1 MPTTDPHEQFIEV
14 AGTKIHLRKAGQGKP
29 LVILHS
35 VEGSLGWRAY
45 HRQLAEHFTV
55 YVPSLPGFDQS
66 QRPAWLE
73 SFTDLSRF
81 SLWLLQELDLQK
93 VSLLGH
99 SMGGWLAAEMAV
111 MCPQLVD
118 RLVLVDAA
126 GIQPQHAEI
135 ADIFL
140 HGQDGTRQMA
150 FFDLKK
156 IPEYEE
162 LFGRKPSREEREVLV
177 QNQENAVRYCWKP
190 YMYDRSLPYLLP
202 RLHVPTLIVWGKD
215 DRIMPLECG
224 ERYQQAIRGARL
236 EVLPQCGHHP
246 HLEKPEQ
253 FVHLVRSFLQA

>member
-1 MPTTDPHEQFIEV
+1 MPTEPQEQFIDIAE
-14 AGTKIHLRKAGQGKP
+14 TKIHLRKAGQGKP

-55 YVPSLPGFDQS
+55 YAPSLPGFDQS

-73 SFTDLSRF
+73 SFTDLTRF
-81 SLWLLQELDLQK
+81 TLWLLQELDLQK

-99 SMGGWLAAEMAV
+99 SMGGWLAAEMAATN
-111 MCPQLVD
+111 PHLVD

-126 GIQPQHAEI
+126 GIQPQKGEI

-150 FFDLKK
+150 FFDVKN

-162 LFGRKPSREEREVLV
+162 LFGRKPSREEREILV
-177 QNQENAVRYCWKP
+177 QNQENTIRYCWKP
-190 YMYDRSLPYLLP
+190 YMYNRSLPYFLP
-202 RLHVPTLIVWGKD
+202 RVHAPTLIIWGKD
-215 DRIMPLECG
+215 DRIVPLECG
-224 ERYQQAIRGARL
+224 ERYRQAIRGARL
-236 EVLPQCGHHP
+236 EVLPQCGHNP
-246 HLEKPEQ
+246 HLEKTEQ
-253 FVHLVRSFLQA
+253 FVGLVREFLQ

>member
-1 MPTTDPHEQFIEV
+1 MPLTEPQEQFIDI
-14 AGTKIHLRKAGQGKP
+14 AGTRIHLRKAGQGKP

-66 QRPAWLE
+66 QRPGWLE
-73 SFTDLSRF
+73 SFTDLTRF
-81 SLWLLQELDLQK
+81 TLWLLQALDLQK

-111 MCPQLVD
+111 TCPQIVD

-126 GIQPQHAEI
+126 GIQPQHGEI

-150 FFDLKK
+150 FFDVKK

-162 LFGRKPSREEREVLV
+162 LFGRKPSREEREILV
-177 QNQENAVRYCWKP
+177 QNQENTIRYCWKP
-190 YMYDRSLPYLLP
+190 YMYDRSLPHLLP
-202 RLHVPTLIVWGKD
+202 RVHAPTLIVWGND
-215 DRIMPLECG
+215 DRIVPLECG

-236 EVLPQCGHHP
+236 EVLPQCGHNP
-246 HLEKPEQ
+246 HLEKTEQ
-253 FVHLVRSFLQA
+253 FVSLVREFLK